1 VSHTLAFVDPR
12 YLANHV
18 RIARRLE
25 PGSLFLWREVIRREP
40 VLRAYR
46 LRATGQTVHLRHRTP
61 DLGGLTEV
69 YIQGNY
75 EFPERIARVVGSV
88 GAPLR
93 AVDLGANI
101 GLFGLRLLAHRPDA
115 RIIALEPD
123 QQNAAVL
130 RATISSSGSDG
141 WSLVQ
146 ACAATADGTVLFRQG
161 QFLESRIA
169 DEGDAVRAVDVF
181 PLLAT
186 ADLIK
191 IDIEGAERPILE
203 DERFATLDAHVLYL
217 EYHPPHP
224 REVIT
229 RLITAAGYTIEPFE
243 ERLPGVGELW
253 AWK

>member
-1 VSHTLAFVDPR
+1 VDPR
-12 YLANHV
+12 YLANHL
-18 RIARRLE
+18 RIASRLR
-25 PGSLFLWREVIRREP
+25 PGSLFLWREVIRRKR

-46 LRATGQTVHLRHRTP
+46 LRATGQTLHLRHRTP

-69 YIQGNY
+69 YIRGNY
-75 EFPERIARVVGSV
+75 EFPDRVAAIVATVGS
-88 GAPLR
+88 PLR

-115 RIIALEPD
+115 RIVAVEPD

-130 RATISSSGSDG
+130 LATISSNGSDA

-146 ACAATADGTVLFRQG
+146 ACAATADGTVRFRQG
-161 QFLESRIA
+161 QFLESRIT
-169 DEGDAVRAVDVF
+169 DDGDDVPAVDVF
-181 PLLAT
+181 PFLAT

-203 DERFATLDAHVLYL
+203 DERFATLGAHVLYL